1 VLFGWR
7 FFVLLYG
14 AQNADGVLTVF
25 SCESIIKGKEYVMT
39 RWIRTRWISQGIN
52 DVRGGE
58 WEALDCEE
66 VYGPLPDERY
76 VSDDGSTF
84 YHVITEQEQDD
95 E

>member
-1 VLFGWR
+1 M
-7 FFVLLYG
+7 
-14 AQNADGVLTVF
+14 A
-25 SCESIIKGKEYVMT
+25 

-52 DVRGGE
+52 DVRNGV

-66 VYGPLPDERY
+66 VDGPLPDERY

-84 YHVITEQEQDD
+84 YHEITEQEHDD